1 MPKYKFGFEHLH
13 WNSVWFITSTHVALF
28 RHGLLEHGLESLWHA
43 PPVLYWLHS
52 QMYCCNELSLQ
63 MPWFE
68 QFDKHADKSPVYF
81 SRISFNWLPALFG
94 LNIDEALILNDVVVA
109 VVVVVEFMWIF
120 KFFDF

>member
-1 MPKYKFGFEHLH
+1 MFFL
-13 WNSVWFITSTHVALF
+13 
-28 RHGLLEHGLESLWHA
+28 
-43 PPVLYWLHS
+43 
-52 QMYCCNELSLQ
+52 LSLVFFENIKIYSTKIAIRIKTGERSYLKRDNKI
-63 MPWFE
+63 FE